1 MEFQFESFTTT
12 NGEIVI
18 VNKATITYIRKI
30 NGYNCRIY
38 FNSPG
43 FNNTVQ
49 SVDIDCTLEELE
61 KILNGE

>member
-12 NGEIVI
+12 TGEIVI

-30 NGYNCRIY
+30 NGNNCRIY

-43 FNNTVQ
+43 INNTVQ
-49 SVDIDCTLEELE
+49 SVDIDCALEELE